1 MNPHIP
7 EAAWTAVGVAVA
19 GVLNWISGRGKDEAD
34 ITATMTDTAREW
46 IHELAEERK
55 TQTATIAA
63 LRLEVEQCERRHDDV
78 ANELYRL
85 VSWLRDRGLD
95 YPGEHER

>member
-1 MNPHIP
+1 
-7 EAAWTAVGVAVA
+7 
-19 GVLNWISGRGKDEAD
+19 LNWIAGRGKGEAD
-34 ITATMTDTAREW
+34 IASTMSDTARDW

-55 TQTATIAA
+55 TQNATIAA
-63 LRLEVEQCERRHDDV
+63 LRHEVHECERRHDDV